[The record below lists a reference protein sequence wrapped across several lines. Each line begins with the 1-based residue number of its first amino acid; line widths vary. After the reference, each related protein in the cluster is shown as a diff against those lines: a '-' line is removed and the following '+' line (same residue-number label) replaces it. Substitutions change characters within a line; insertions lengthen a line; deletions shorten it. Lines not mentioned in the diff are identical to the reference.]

1 MKKRMISFIL
11 VIIMLFSVFTP
22 VYASNSE
29 YKQPISAYGDE
40 MLEYLLTDNH
50 KLLVI
55 RDNYGYMQFADK
67 FRQNA
72 ASLFL
77 LEMTDLL
84 IQTGMEPDKS
94 KYIEVLINIMGTY
107 ELDNATDISTQKS
120 MDNLKS
126 VQDYAMDIVDIG
138 TKAVS
143 FMVANNPEVSEFEE
157 AISTAIGRM
166 STLKDDINNWV
177 EALSDLETIVED
189 YSKYDDFL
197 ELIEQKS
204 TGELKEAASTLRSG
218 MRKAFTI
225 KLDTYGE
232 VSDDN
237 FDNFSELFFSD
248 IFWKVLKQTED
259 YEKDETLK
267 EVVDAGDSFVSK
279 IEDLIN
285 SWELALGIGKLVGNV
300 TVGAENLVNRVLE
313 IFALSDISAILQL
326 EVTELS
332 IDFFEKIGTQEE
344 EKSIDQYE
352 LFAQYLIGCRIRGE
366 YCLYS
371 IVANDAG
378 LLSWFNKKSAEEA
391 KNWYETKA
399 DKILDIQKELLKVK
413 QKNKS
418 NSGID
423 AFSNSIVE
431 ITEYIGN
438 FEQVVEIMSMSYDNG
453 AMTGSNNYCI
463 DNFKLSWDDNGYYA
477 VSNSGN
483 EKVTLYGVC
492 IGDDKTNVLQKIQK
506 LGYTYQYSSDESD
519 TIYLL
524 DNGKIIYIE
533 IIYDNERVA
542 TWYVNNYEEGE
553 NIIEIK
559 EVLELKEQYNVKDL
573 EQWKSAY
580 IDFIF
585 VKGINY
591 DYWSNRYL
599 EEYKLVNVNGDDIPE
614 LYINFGSTADG
625 DMLCSYFNNSVIY
638 QYMWNYGFSYIEGK
652 NLFMDSGGHMD
663 AYYDTIYSIEN
674 GTFVEQYKGE
684 YESEGNSIYSYYWN
698 GNKVSNKDE
707 YEELLNQVF
716 DKEKA
721 KNLYEND
728 NVYDY
733 QEIIKQIIEY

>member
-50 KLLVI
+50 KLLII

-177 EALSDLETIVED
+177 EALSNLETIVED

-344 EKSIDQYE
+344 AKSIDQYE

-413 QKNKS
+413 NNK
-418 NSGID
+418 ID
-423 AFSNSIVE
+423 YTEIVTSAYNNF
-431 ITEYIGN
+431 IIQGDYNKYTESWETPAKEYGMLDI
-438 FEQVVEIMSMSYDNG
+438 
-453 AMTGSNNYCI
+453 NN
-463 DNFKLSWDDNGYYA
+463 DG
-477 VSNSGN
+477 
-483 EKVTLYGVC
+483 
-492 IGDDKTNVLQKIQK
+492 
-506 LGYTYQYSSDESD
+506 
-519 TIYLL
+519 
-524 DNGKIIYIE
+524 
-533 IIYDNERVA
+533 
-542 TWYVNNYEEGE
+542 
-553 NIIEIK
+553 
-559 EVLELKEQYNVKDL
+559 VLELFINSEYMMEEWSNTLIFTYNINESKVVFVSDIYHYGDIDYSKICNAMYCTDERPSAIWWVENFYKL
-573 EQWKSAY
+573 ENYELELAFSVQHGEDETEEYYVYIMGELTKKISESEYSNFLSDVAY
-580 IDFIF
+580 IDYIDLPKQKIENDNIEASKGMKQDEICKIVENYYNTLYNTNIYVVFESES
-585 VKGINY
+585 VKTENGY
-591 DYWSNRYL
+591 F
-599 EEYKLVNVNGDDIPE
+599 LVLRSQGGTEANILV
-614 LYINFGSTADG
+614 
-625 DMLCSYFNNSVIY
+625 SVI
-638 QYMWNYGFSYIEGK
+638 SV
-652 NLFMDSGGHMD
+652 NLN
-663 AYYDTIYSIEN
+663 N
-674 GTFVEQYKGE
+674 GE
-684 YESEGNSIYSYYWN
+684 
-698 GNKVSNKDE
+698 VSDE
-707 YEELLNQVF
+707 MNNNW
-716 DKEKA
+716 
-721 KNLYEND
+721 NLYE
-728 NVYDY
+728 Y
-733 QEIIKQIIEY
+733 IEKNNSLQ

>member
-177 EALSDLETIVED
+177 EALSNLETIVED

-344 EKSIDQYE
+344 
-352 LFAQYLIGCRIRGE
+352 
-366 YCLYS
+366 
-371 IVANDAG
+371 
-378 LLSWFNKKSAEEA
+378 A

-413 QKNKS
+413 NNK
-418 NSGID
+418 ID
-423 AFSNSIVE
+423 YTEIVTSAYNNF
-431 ITEYIGN
+431 IIQGDYNKYTESWETPAKEYGMLDI
-438 FEQVVEIMSMSYDNG
+438 
-453 AMTGSNNYCI
+453 NN
-463 DNFKLSWDDNGYYA
+463 DG
-477 VSNSGN
+477 
-483 EKVTLYGVC
+483 
-492 IGDDKTNVLQKIQK
+492 
-506 LGYTYQYSSDESD
+506 
-519 TIYLL
+519 
-524 DNGKIIYIE
+524 
-533 IIYDNERVA
+533 
-542 TWYVNNYEEGE
+542 
-553 NIIEIK
+553 
-559 EVLELKEQYNVKDL
+559 VLELFINSEYMMEEWSNTLIFTYNINESKVVFVSDIYHYGDIDYSKICNAMYCTDERPSAIWWVENFYKL
-573 EQWKSAY
+573 ENYELELAFSVQHGEDETEEYYVYIMGELTKKISESEYSNFLSDVAY
-580 IDFIF
+580 IDYIDLPKQKIENDNIEASKGMKRDEICKIVENYYNTLYNTNIYVVFESES
-585 VKGINY
+585 VKTENGY
-591 DYWSNRYL
+591 F
-599 EEYKLVNVNGDDIPE
+599 LVLRSQGGTEANILV
-614 LYINFGSTADG
+614 
-625 DMLCSYFNNSVIY
+625 SVI
-638 QYMWNYGFSYIEGK
+638 SV
-652 NLFMDSGGHMD
+652 NLN
-663 AYYDTIYSIEN
+663 N
-674 GTFVEQYKGE
+674 GE
-684 YESEGNSIYSYYWN
+684 
-698 GNKVSNKDE
+698 VSDE
-707 YEELLNQVF
+707 MNNNW
-716 DKEKA
+716 
-721 KNLYEND
+721 NLYE
-728 NVYDY
+728 Y
-733 QEIIKQIIEY
+733 IEKNNSLQ

>member
-1 MKKRMISFIL
+1 MKKRMISSIL

-55 RDNYGYMQFADK
+55 RDNYGYMQFTDK

-84 IQTGMEPDKS
+84 IQTGMEPDKT

-177 EALSDLETIVED
+177 EALSNLETIVED

-344 EKSIDQYE
+344 AKSIDQYE

-413 QKNKS
+413 NNK
-418 NSGID
+418 ID
-423 AFSNSIVE
+423 YTEIVTSAYNNF
-431 ITEYIGN
+431 IIQGDYNKYTESWETPAKEYGMLDI
-438 FEQVVEIMSMSYDNG
+438 
-453 AMTGSNNYCI
+453 NN
-463 DNFKLSWDDNGYYA
+463 DG
-477 VSNSGN
+477 
-483 EKVTLYGVC
+483 
-492 IGDDKTNVLQKIQK
+492 
-506 LGYTYQYSSDESD
+506 
-519 TIYLL
+519 
-524 DNGKIIYIE
+524 
-533 IIYDNERVA
+533 
-542 TWYVNNYEEGE
+542 
-553 NIIEIK
+553 
-559 EVLELKEQYNVKDL
+559 VLELFINSEYMMEEWSNTLIFTYNINESKVVFVSDIYHYGDIDYSKICNAMYCTDERPSAIWWVENFYKL
-573 EQWKSAY
+573 ENYELELAFSVQHGEDETEEYYVYIMGELTKKISESEYSNFLSDVAY
-580 IDFIF
+580 IDYIDLPKQKIENDNIEASKGMKQDEICKIVENYYNTLYNTNIYVVFESES
-585 VKGINY
+585 VKTENGY
-591 DYWSNRYL
+591 F
-599 EEYKLVNVNGDDIPE
+599 LVLRSQGGTEANILV
-614 LYINFGSTADG
+614 
-625 DMLCSYFNNSVIY
+625 SVI
-638 QYMWNYGFSYIEGK
+638 SV
-652 NLFMDSGGHMD
+652 NLN
-663 AYYDTIYSIEN
+663 N
-674 GTFVEQYKGE
+674 GE
-684 YESEGNSIYSYYWN
+684 
-698 GNKVSNKDE
+698 VSDE
-707 YEELLNQVF
+707 MNNNW
-716 DKEKA
+716 
-721 KNLYEND
+721 NLYE
-728 NVYDY
+728 Y
-733 QEIIKQIIEY
+733 IEKNNSLQ